1 MGKFPEWQWNF
12 PRITVRDLCKA
23 AQAVSLRS
31 PYKYDRS
38 TFLYLQQARIS
49 YTFQYLLT
57 YYTQELFRWSRKQHT
72 HSGYS
77 IVAFSLPSLHPL
89 FCWVVSTKSAACV
102 RLKRQLILELHIWT
116 IIDTCAPPHTTERE
130 REREGGR
137 EYPEPQ
143 MHFRRVQLLILP
155 SHSPL
160 LLSILSAIKYSMHRE
175 ATRTKQV
182 KISITK
188 NAHVLR
194 CPAKGR
200 ERERARE
207 RESEVAEADVTS
219 HKKLLERVLAA
230 SCCLHAA
237 PASFSLLPLLLL
249 FLLGFFWGANRAAH
263 APKIIP

>member
-38 TFLYLQQARIS
+38 TFLYLHQKRIS

-72 HSGYS
+72 HSGCS
-77 IVAFSLPSLHPL
+77 IVAISLPSLHPL

-130 REREGGR
+130 GEGGIER
-137 EYPEPQ
+137 GTESILSHRCISGE
-143 MHFRRVQLLILP
+143 FSCWFCLLILLCCCRYYLQLNTQCTEKRP
-155 SHSPL
+155 GQN
-160 LLSILSAIKYSMHRE
+160 KY
-175 ATRTKQV
+175 KFQ
-182 KISITK
+182 
-188 NAHVLR
+188 
-194 CPAKGR
+194 
-200 ERERARE
+200 
-207 RESEVAEADVTS
+207 
-219 HKKLLERVLAA
+219 
-230 SCCLHAA
+230 
-237 PASFSLLPLLLL
+237 
-249 FLLGFFWGANRAAH
+249 
-263 APKIIP
+263 